1 MISDIITDVIGLV
14 KSGITGE
21 PAVLHDDLD
30 FNNIYRLAVKHNSVP
45 LLYYGLVNSGVTLP
59 PELEEKFFA
68 AVCRNIMMCEYQDAE
83 SAKLEDAFRNSG
95 IDYMPLKGFIMRE
108 LYPKREMRIMADV
121 DILIRLEQY
130 EQIVPIMED
139 LGFKFTVESPKELI
153 WDKPPLSVE
162 LHKSLVSDKCDD
174 YYKYYADGWKFAD
187 KALDGSTKY
196 VMSDE
201 DFFIFM
207 VTHLAKHY
215 RVAGIGIRHITDIW
229 VYLKNKPSLDM
240 EYIDAEISQL
250 KLTEFFKNI
259 LKTVDVWFNGAEH
272 DNVTELIT
280 EKIINSGSFGTT
292 DDANKSSAL
301 QELKSGKAKNVRTEH
316 ILQSVFLPYKNMCLL
331 FPVLKKAP
339 ILLPALWAWRIIK
352 TAVKKGT
359 LAGHYNAVKALSPEN
374 ISQYEQELKAVGL
387 EYKFEDR

>member
-1 MISDIITDVIGLV
+1 
-14 KSGITGE
+14 
-21 PAVLHDDLD
+21 
-30 FNNIYRLAVKHNSVP
+30 
-45 LLYYGLVNSGVTLP
+45 
-59 PELEEKFFA
+59 
-68 AVCRNIMMCEYQDAE
+68 
-83 SAKLEDAFRNSG
+83 
-95 IDYMPLKGFIMRE
+95 
-108 LYPKREMRIMADV
+108 
-121 DILIRLEQY
+121 
-130 EQIVPIMED
+130 
-139 LGFKFTVESPKELI
+139 
-153 WDKPPLSVE
+153 
-162 LHKSLVSDKCDD
+162 
-174 YYKYYADGWKFAD
+174 
-187 KALDGSTKY
+187 
-196 VMSDE
+196 
-201 DFFIFM
+201 
-207 VTHLAKHY
+207 
-215 RVAGIGIRHITDIW
+215 
-229 VYLKNKPSLDM
+229 M